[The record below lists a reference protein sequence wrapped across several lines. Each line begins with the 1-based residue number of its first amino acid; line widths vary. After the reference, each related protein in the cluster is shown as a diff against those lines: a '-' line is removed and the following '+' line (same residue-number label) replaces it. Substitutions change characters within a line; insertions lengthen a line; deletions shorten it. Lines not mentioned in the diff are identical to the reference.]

1 MIFNNNIKFL
11 AIFAGSVVFPG
22 FAIAQPET
30 TWRLQTAASTHWVEF
45 AQGSELSKL
54 AASYRAG
61 GYETSAGQRV
71 SFDPWYRPKFTE
83 TRLTWM
89 TQLTPE
95 FGVLWGAGTGE
106 RAQKYQI
113 SPSLKLGFIYQTPVG
128 SGAHLSIRL
137 TSVLGGRMAER
148 PCLASYLEQEEYAN
162 VKVNCRL
169 AAAQLQPAETLKYL
183 THALPP
189 DRNNASIRYTVV
201 F

>member
-1 MIFNNNIKFL
+1 LWQFL
-11 AIFAGSVVFPG
+11 PVRLYFLVLLLRSQKQLGGFRRQHRRIGS
-22 FAIAQPET
+22 
-30 TWRLQTAASTHWVEF
+30 
-45 AQGSELSKL
+45 
-54 AASYRAG
+54 
-61 GYETSAGQRV
+61 
-71 SFDPWYRPKFTE
+71 
-83 TRLTWM
+83 
-89 TQLTPE
+89 
-95 FGVLWGAGTGE
+95 LWGAGTGE